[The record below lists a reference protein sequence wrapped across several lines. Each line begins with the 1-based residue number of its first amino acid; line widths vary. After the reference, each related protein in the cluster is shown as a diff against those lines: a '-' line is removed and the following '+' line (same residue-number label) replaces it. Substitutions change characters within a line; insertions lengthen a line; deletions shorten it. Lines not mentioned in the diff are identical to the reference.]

1 MAEGILALHR
11 AGFDGTTLSF
21 VDYAEEFP
29 YFRDHVLPILES
41 EGVRKPTGFAKAC

>member
-1 MAEGILALHR
+1 MPVSSSSVR
-11 AGFDGTTLSF
+11 GFGGSTLSF

-41 EGVRKPTGFAKAC
+41 EGIRKPVVKAAAAA